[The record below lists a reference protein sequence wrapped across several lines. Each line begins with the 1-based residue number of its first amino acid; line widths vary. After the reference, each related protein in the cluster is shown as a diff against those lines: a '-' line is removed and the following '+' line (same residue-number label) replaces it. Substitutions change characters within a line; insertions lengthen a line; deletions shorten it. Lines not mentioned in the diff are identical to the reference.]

1 MGLGVVGGAEVS
13 RKDYSGLKATASR
26 LIDRFGQDATLSKQG
41 ADTGQ
46 PWDPEPGAS
55 VTSAIVLC
63 DIGYSLV
70 NRNETIIQKGD
81 RRVLISAA
89 GSEPVVGD
97 EVIVE
102 SQTYGVIESMPL
114 TPGGTVLLYE
124 VMLRK

>member
-1 MGLGVVGGAEVS
+1 MS

-26 LIDRFGQDATLSKQG
+26 LIDKFGQDATLSKQG

-46 PWDPEPGAS
+46 PWDPEPGAAT
-55 VTSAIVLC
+55 TSAIILC

-70 NRNETIIQKGD
+70 NRNETLVQQGD

-102 SQTYGVIESMPL
+102 SVTYTLVESMPL
-114 TPGGTVLLYE
+114 TPGGTVLMYE
-124 VMLRK
+124 AILRK